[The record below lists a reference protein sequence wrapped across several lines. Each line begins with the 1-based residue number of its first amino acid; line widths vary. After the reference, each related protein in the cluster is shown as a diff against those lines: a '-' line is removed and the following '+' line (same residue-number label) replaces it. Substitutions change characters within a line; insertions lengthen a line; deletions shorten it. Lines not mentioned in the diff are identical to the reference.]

1 MSSPRPLRAVVTGG
15 SSGIGRATALRLA
28 APGAVLD
35 LVGRDAQ
42 RLEETRRAVEANGAR
57 AISHRLD
64 LADGTA
70 ASAWAASLELEDG
83 LDVLVHAAGA
93 IRIVRLAEATAADL
107 RLQLAVNLE
116 APFLLTREL
125 LPALRRAAGQVVF
138 VNSTSG
144 RVPPGPGGGTYAA
157 SKHALRALADAFRT
171 EENRAGVRVLS
182 IFPGR
187 TATPMQESVVAAE
200 GGVYRPESLLQ
211 PDDVAAAIAQALA
224 LPRTAE
230 ATEIFLRPHQPP
242 D

>member
-28 APGAVLD
+28 GPGAVLD
-35 LVGRDAQ
+35 LVGRDRE
-42 RLEETRRAVEANGAR
+42 RLEEAGGAVEAAGGR
-57 AISHRLD
+57 AILHTLD

-70 ASAWAASLELEDG
+70 VGRWAEALELASG

-93 IRIVRLAEATAADL
+93 IRLGRLAEATAEDL

-116 APFLLTREL
+116 APFRLTRAL
-125 LPALRRAAGQVVF
+125 LPALRLAGGQVVF

-144 RVPPGPGGGTYAA
+144 RVPPGPGGGLYAA
-157 SKHALRALADAFRT
+157 SKHALRALADALRA

-182 IFPGR
+182 VFPGR
-187 TATPMQESVVAAE
+187 TATPMQEAVVAAE
-200 GGVYRPESLLQ
+200 GGSYRPERLLQ
-211 PDDVAAAIAQALA
+211 PDDVARAIVQALA

-230 ATEIFLRPHQPP
+230 VTDIALRPHQPP